1 MELSIVQKYA
11 LIICGLSSFV
21 VTVTTSS
28 VNVALSSIGRELM
41 VSTSFLTWLQN
52 IYLLIGASFMIPFGR
67 LGEIHGKKKIMTYGI
82 ILFTLGSLL
91 CAVSP
96 SGDMLMFFR
105 AVQAI
110 GSAMIFANVFSF
122 ITSVSTP
129 GQAAKILGIAV
140 AMPYIGLSIGPVLG
154 GILTTDF
161 GWRSIFLFNV
171 PFGIAAAYF
180 ILRLKGEWCEAVGEK
195 FDYIS
200 SIVLALSLTAIIYG
214 LSIITDATAPY
225 IIMAGIIGV
234 IIFFYLQGKL
244 KVPLIDPKIVH
255 DRIFL
260 INNGT
265 ALVNYGP
272 GLFVTFL
279 LSLYFQDIRLLSAQ
293 DAGLLLA
300 VQSVFVALFSTISGR
315 LCEKIKPRFI
325 AATGIFIT
333 SFSLALFVFIGE
345 YTSYYFI
352 IVALAIFG
360 IGYGLSATA
369 STEISMRYFDKKFR
383 GVTSASLNTT
393 QYVGQMLGMGITG
406 AGLAIYMGTANII
419 PQNFALF
426 VEGFK
431 LPFEVFAVAC
441 FIVAFAYFI
450 PRGRRAISNK

>member
-1 MELSIVQKYA
+1 METKTIQKYV
-11 LIICGLSSFV
+11 LIVCALSSFV
-21 VTVTTSS
+21 ITVTTSS
-28 VNVALSSIGRELM
+28 VNVALSTIGRDLM

-82 ILFTLGSLL
+82 IVFTIGSLL
-91 CAVSP
+91 CAVST

-105 AVQAI
+105 AIQAI
-110 GSAMIFANVFSF
+110 GSAMIFSNIFSL

-129 GQAAKILGIAV
+129 GEGAKILGIAV
-140 AMPYIGLSIGPVLG
+140 AIPYIGLSLGPVLG
-154 GILTTDF
+154 GILTNDF

-171 PFGIAAAYF
+171 PFGIAATYF
-180 ILRLKGEWCEAVGEK
+180 ILKLEGEWCEAVGEK

-225 IIMAGIIGV
+225 IILAGMVGV

-244 KVPLIDPKIVH
+244 KVPLIDPEIIH

-260 INNGT
+260 INNT
-265 ALVNYGP
+265 TSLINYGP
-272 GLFVTFL
+272 GIFVTFL

-300 VQSVFVALFSTISGR
+300 VQSVFVAIFSAISGR
-315 LCEKIKPRFI
+315 LSVKIRPRFI

-333 SFSLALFVFIGE
+333 SFALALFVSLGE

-352 IVALAIFG
+352 IAALAILG
-360 IGYGLSATA
+360 CGYGLSATA

-383 GVTSASLNTT
+383 GVSSASLNTT

-406 AGLAIYMGTANII
+406 AGLAIYMGAAHLT

-426 VEGFK
+426 IEAFK

-450 PRGRRAISNK
+450 PRK

>member
-1 MELSIVQKYA
+1 MDGELRY
-11 LIICGLSSFV
+11 IC
-21 VTVTTSS
+21 
-28 VNVALSSIGRELM
+28 
-41 VSTSFLTWLQN
+41 
-52 IYLLIGASFMIPFGR
+52 
-67 LGEIHGKKKIMTYGI
+67 
-82 ILFTLGSLL
+82 
-91 CAVSP
+91 
-96 SGDMLMFFR
+96 
-105 AVQAI
+105 
-110 GSAMIFANVFSF
+110 
-122 ITSVSTP
+122 
-129 GQAAKILGIAV
+129 
-140 AMPYIGLSIGPVLG
+140 
-154 GILTTDF
+154 
-161 GWRSIFLFNV
+161 
-171 PFGIAAAYF
+171 
-180 ILRLKGEWCEAVGEK
+180 
-195 FDYIS
+195 
-200 SIVLALSLTAIIYG
+200 
-214 LSIITDATAPY
+214 APY

-293 DAGLLLA
+293 DAGLILA

-352 IVALAIFG
+352 IVTLAIFG

-393 QYVGQMLGMGITG
+393 QYVGQMVGMGITG
-406 AGLAIYMGTANII
+406 AGLAIYMGAAKII

-431 LPFEVFAVAC
+431 LPFEVFTVAC

-450 PRGRRAISNK
+450 PRGKRAISNK

>member
-1 MELSIVQKYA
+1 MEVNKVQKYV
-11 LIICGLSSFV
+11 LIICALSSFV
-21 VTVTTSS
+21 VTVTSSS
-28 VNVALSSIGRELM
+28 VNVALSTIGKDLM

-67 LGEIHGKKKIMTYGI
+67 LGEIHGKKRLMTYGI
-82 ILFTLGSLL
+82 IIFTIGSLF
-91 CAVSP
+91 CAISP
-96 SGDMLMFFR
+96 SGDVLMASR
-105 AVQAI
+105 AFQAI
-110 GSAMIFANVFSF
+110 GSAMIFANVFSL

-129 GQAAKILGIAV
+129 GEGGKILGIAV
-140 AMPYIGLSIGPVLG
+140 AIPYIGLSLGPVLG
-154 GILTTDF
+154 GILTNDF

-171 PFGIAAAYF
+171 PFGIVATYF
-180 ILRLKGEWCEAVGEK
+180 ILKLEGEWCEAVGEK

-200 SIVLALSLTAIIYG
+200 SVVLALSLTAVIYG
-214 LSIITDATAPY
+214 LSIITRAMAPY
-225 IIMAGIIGV
+225 IILTGILGV

-244 KVPLIDPKIVH
+244 KVPLIEPEIIH

-260 INNGT
+260 INNAT
-265 ALVNYGP
+265 SLINYGP

-300 VQSVFVALFSTISGR
+300 VQSVFIALFSTISGR

-325 AATGIFIT
+325 AAAGIFIT
-333 SFSLALFVFIGE
+333 SFALVLFIFIDQ

-352 IVALAIFG
+352 IMALAIFG

-369 STEISMRYFDKKFR
+369 STEISLRYFDKKFR
-383 GVTSASLNTT
+383 GVSSASLNTT

-406 AGLAIYMGTANII
+406 AGLAIYMGAAKII

-426 VEGFK
+426 IEGFK
-431 LPFEVFAVAC
+431 LPFEIFAVAC

-450 PRGRRAISNK
+450 PRR